1 MSLEFITVIIVVV
14 FTVVEVAGVVFLGIY
29 LSRMLNEISTATRIH
44 VLQGRRIED
53 VLREL
58 QQPLRLKALGRNWP
72 SEVGEILAKA

>member
-1 MSLEFITVIIVVV
+1 MPLEFITVIIVVV
-14 FTVVEVAGVVFLGIY
+14 FGVVEVAGVVFLGIY

-58 QQPLRLKALGRNWP
+58 QQPLR
-72 SEVGEILAKA
+72 

>member
-1 MSLEFITVIIVVV
+1 MSPELITIVIVVV
-14 FTVVEVAGVVFLGIY
+14 FGVIDVGAVLFLGVY

-58 QQPLRLKALGRNWP
+58 QQPLR
-72 SEVGEILAKA
+72 

>member
-14 FTVVEVAGVVFLGIY
+14 FGVVEVTGVVFLGIY

-58 QQPLRLKALGRNWP
+58 QQPLR
-72 SEVGEILAKA
+72 

>member
-14 FTVVEVAGVVFLGIY
+14 FGVVEVAGVVFLGIY

-58 QQPLRLKALGRNWP
+58 QQPLR
-72 SEVGEILAKA
+72 

>member
-1 MSLEFITVIIVVV
+1 MPLEFITVIIVVV
-14 FTVVEVAGVVFLGIY
+14 VGVVEVAGVVFLGIY

-58 QQPLRLKALGRNWP
+58 QQPLR
-72 SEVGEILAKA
+72 